1 MTMEPTILDRL
12 LAISSLFQADM
23 QRAFAGTA
31 LTEARVH
38 ALWVLH
44 HGGPST
50 QQGLSAALGTTPR
63 SVSALVDGLVSAGYA
78 ERSPHPTDRRAVVV
92 SLTEPALRLM
102 ERMQEDHRRLSDQL
116 IESVDAAD
124 RPAFERGVNAVFWRL
139 DDLVRNEAVSY
150 R

>member
-92 SLTEPALRLM
+92 SPTEPALRLM

-139 DDLVRNEAVSY
+139 NDLVRNEAVSY